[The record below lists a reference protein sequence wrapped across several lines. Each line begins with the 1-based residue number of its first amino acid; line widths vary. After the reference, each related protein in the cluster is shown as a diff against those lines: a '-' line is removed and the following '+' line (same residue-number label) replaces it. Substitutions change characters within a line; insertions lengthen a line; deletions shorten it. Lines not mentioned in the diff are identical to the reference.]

1 MNSANY
7 ICIKGGRY
15 DGYNENGE
23 RFSLPISDS
32 DKVKIDFDLTPY
44 NPYIGSPKI
53 SFQRLGD
60 NYNGDNY
67 NGDKYARI
75 CTERSIIYI
84 EQGNISK
91 SFRPIVHKHLAAKLC
106 EDVDKLNEFLKTLPI
121 DSLKDVKDCKTAWLV
136 IYIDNGDDEK

>member
-1 MNSANY
+1 MNANY
-7 ICIKGGRY
+7 VCINSGRY
-15 DGYNENGE
+15 DGYNGNGE
-23 RFSLPISDS
+23 RFSLPISNG

-44 NPYIGSPKI
+44 NPYIGGSMI

-60 NYNGDNY
+60 NHNV
-67 NGDKYARI
+67 DKYARI
-75 CTERSIIYI
+75 CTERSTIYI
-84 EQGNISK
+84 KQDNIDK

-136 IYIDNGDDEK
+136 IYIDNGDD

>member
-1 MNSANY
+1 MEEPNY

-23 RFSLPISDS
+23 MYALPISNG

-44 NPYIGSPKI
+44 NPYIGGSTI

-60 NYNGDNY
+60 NYND
-67 NGDKYARI
+67 DKYARI
-75 CTERSIIYI
+75 CIERSTIYI
-84 EQGNISK
+84 KQDNIDK
-91 SFRPIVHKHLAAKLC
+91 YFRPIVHKHLAAKLC
-106 EDVDKLNEFLKTLPI
+106 DNFDELNKFLETLPI

-136 IYIDNGDDEK
+136 IYIDNGDDN